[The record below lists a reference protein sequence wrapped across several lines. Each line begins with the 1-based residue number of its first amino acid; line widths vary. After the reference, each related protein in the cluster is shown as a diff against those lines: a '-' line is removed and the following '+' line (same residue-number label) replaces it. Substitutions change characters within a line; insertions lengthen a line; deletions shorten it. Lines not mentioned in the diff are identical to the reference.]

1 MSLTLTDLAFVLIA
15 SLGLAQQPVQSS
27 TSSPKQPVMTG
38 VVLTSRNGALRDATV
53 QVRDT
58 TTGTVMTVARTN
70 AAGEFA
76 FEALPAGSYAVE
88 LVFDK
93 GRLIA
98 ASTPA
103 RVTAGE
109 SVAVVL
115 RLPPVPTIDVD
126 SRLNG
131 ALIGAQASGPSAWP
145 KPPAEIGQTARVE
158 LKGDRKVE
166 GKVIDVT
173 SNAIDIA
180 TAGGVRRLSAVEIRR
195 VEVRKSFVT
204 QLIQGSGGGLIP
216 LGMVATGG
224 GSTGSKL
231 KASAL
236 VVGITFATVA
246 PFAAGGIGRLAWKTT
261 YKADR

>member
-1 MSLTLTDLAFVLIA
+1 MTLTQIAFVLLA
-15 SLGLAQQPVQSS
+15 SLGPVQQPSQPI
-27 TSSPKQPVMTG
+27 TPSPKQPVMTG

-103 RVTAGE
+103 RLTAGE
-109 SVAVVL
+109 SVAV
-115 RLPPVPTIDVD
+115 LPPVPTIDVD

-131 ALIGAQASGPSAWP
+131 ALIGAQAAGPSAWP